1 MNSLRGR
8 LELLERQFVVSDD
21 DRLLAILS
29 RTIAGDSDARKELER
44 AVAAGAG
51 YRGLLEVAQIFLEGP
66 AVGGSSVV

>member
-51 YRGLLEVAQIFLEGP
+51 YYGLIEIARIFLEGP
-66 AVGGSSVV
+66 AGAVAGE